1 MSFENNIERRLVLD
15 DEDLPVIEFSYGHG
29 IGEAL
34 AYISPQTSRLNI
46 DTIKVHHRARNQG
59 IGKAILRS
67 IKNLAHETDIHIVT
81 ATIISR
87 ESIDSMTSV
96 FGEDAVVIRK
106 RGEYGFAES
115 GEHLQAIQPAS
126 ARLRYDVNRFHLE

>member
-29 IGEAL
+29 IGEAR

-106 RGEYGFAES
+106 RGEYGFAKS

-126 ARLRYDVNRFHLE
+126 ARLRYDVNRFHAE